1 MRRGSGVPHVYLFIF
16 SVFISGTHFFGVTF
30 AIHCSR
36 CFSMYLVF
44 IIGGRAV
51 GGRYS
56 RCAVGVHHWRS
67 CCWCSLVLIVAAFTA
82 LCWSC
87 PVVRSHVRFPVSLQL
102 GSFHPSDFA
111 IRCFSVGLVIF
122 FWSVVPMLQLSWRL
136 RCLRHVRFSLLMSQ
150 ASLILRFC

>member
-51 GGRYS
+51 GCRYS

-67 CCWCSLVLIVAAFTA
+67 CCWCSLVFIIAAFTA
-82 LCWSC
+82 LCRSRLF
-87 PVVRSHVRFPVSLQL
+87 VRSHVRFPVVSV
-102 GSFHPSDFA
+102 SFCNSVFLCWVGDF
-111 IRCFSVGLVIF
+111 
-122 FWSVVPMLQLSWRL
+122 LSWTAVPILQPSWRFFL
-136 RCLRHVRFSLLMSQ
+136 CLCLMLLCGCAFVDMLERAHVV
-150 ASLILRFC
+150 I